1 MKLIVAIVQAMDAR
15 VLMDALM
22 TAGYRATKIGST
34 GGFLVRGNVTL
45 LVGVE
50 DDKVAGVLDIL
61 RQYCHGRREFVS
73 PAAPVTDSAA
83 ARGSQPGQGGPESR
97 LTQVQIGGTT
107 VFILDVA
114 RFERI

>member
-61 RQYCHGRREFVS
+61 RQYCHGRREFVP
-73 PAAPVTDSAA
+73 PAAPATDSAA
-83 ARGSQPGQGGPESR
+83 ARGGPESR
-97 LTQVQIGGTT
+97 PTQVQIGGTT

>member
-1 MKLIVAIVQAMDAR
+1 MA
-15 VLMDALM
+15 ALM
-22 TAGYRATKIGST
+22 AAGYRATKIGST
-34 GGFLVRGNVTL
+34 GGFLVRGNVTV

-50 DDKVAGVLDIL
+50 DDRVPGVLDIL
-61 RQYCHGRREFVS
+61 SQYCHGRREFVS
-73 PAAPVTDSAA
+73 PGAPVTDSAA
-83 ARGSQPGQGGPESR
+83 ARGGPESR